1 MGIFYDKIESGKGA
15 VRYEFVKKLYLVC
28 NAHLD
33 PVWQWTWEEGAAETL
48 ATFKSAADLCE
59 EYDYIFCHNEEWIYE
74 FVEEYDPILFERI
87 VKLAQ
92 EGKWRIMGGWFLQP
106 DVLLP
111 AGESLIRQIQ
121 YGKKYFSEK
130 FGYFPKTAI
139 GFDAFGHSR
148 GLVQI
153 MKKCGQDS
161 YIVVRPQKNLLELPN
176 DYFIWE
182 GYDGSEIKTIRC
194 PSYNTFLGRALEQ
207 TQKYVEDYKSVETG
221 VMLWGVGNHGGGP
234 SRKDLS
240 DFKTFME
247 NGDMEVKHS
256 YPEEVFENL
265 KFSVRYDKS
274 LITCMPGC
282 YTALNRMKQK
292 YIRLENMLY
301 ETEKMASQTYLE
313 NKDYVYPEEKLF
325 DVCKQMLKIQFHD
338 ILSGTVIKSGE
349 KGALRVLEN
358 AYYTLEE
365 IRANCFFFL
374 LRNVER
380 SAPGE
385 YCICVYNAFPYER
398 EENVE
403 FEFTMEKNSNTALK
417 PKITLYDENDKIIPI
432 QVIKE
437 ESNVSIDCR
446 KKIVFNYKL
455 KAFSINRFRVTTEL
469 IENDY
474 AKMDSNALEIST
486 PYYQVIIDPTSG
498 GISQFFVNGE
508 NYISRKGFG
517 LYVYEDNEDPWGM
530 GEEQLQSMGGF
541 YSRIM
546 LDQRPDGLFAGL
558 KNLRVIEDGSI
569 QKTVEALYIQ
579 KQNSFVV
586 DYVFY
591 KNRPYFDVKLKVF
604 WNDKNK
610 MLKLHIPVANEGH
623 FIGQQVFGQERLYKD
638 GKECVA
644 QKFVSYGNGQKRFA
658 ILNNSS
664 YGCSFENNV
673 IKLSLLRGATY
684 CAHPVDDMPI
694 ISYEKYI
701 DVTDL
706 GENEFSF
713 RMGVFDNDAL
723 EKEAI
728 EFSQPSY
735 ALSVGPTGGNYEK
748 PVDRKVIL
756 SNPNISLVTMKKQY
770 GKDSMIIRLFNNS
783 KENAETELK
792 IGESVKCVS
801 FGRFEVKTLIYERG
815 NIAESYETI
824 I

>member
-1 MGIFYDKIESGKGA
+1 MKE
-15 VRYEFVKKLYLVC
+15 LYLIC
-28 NAHLD
+28 NAHID

-48 ATFKSAADLCE
+48 ATFKSAANLCD

-74 FVEEYDPILFERI
+74 FVEEYDPILFKKI
-87 VKLAQ
+87 VELVQA
-92 EGKWRIMGGWFLQP
+92 GKWRIMGGWFLQP

-111 AGESLIRQIQ
+111 VGESLIRQIQ
-121 YGKKYFSEK
+121 YGKRYFTEK
-130 FGYFPKTAI
+130 FGYFPTAAI

-161 YIVVRPQKNLLELPN
+161 YIVVRPQENLLKLPN
-176 DYFIWE
+176 DYFIWV

-207 TQKYVEDYKSVETG
+207 TQKYVESREDTEKG

-240 DFKTFME
+240 DFKAYMQSS
-247 NGDMEVKHS
+247 DMKVKHS
-256 YPEEVFENL
+256 YPEEVFNKLE
-265 KFSVRYDKS
+265 FPDRFAQS

-292 YIRLENMLY
+292 YIEIENMLY
-301 ETEKMASQTYLE
+301 ETEKMATQTYLE
-313 NKDYVYPEEKLF
+313 YKNYIYPEEKLF
-325 DVCKQMLKIQFHD
+325 QACKQMLKIQFHD

-349 KGALRVLEN
+349 KGALRVLDS
-358 AYYTLEE
+358 AYCMLEE

-374 LRNVER
+374 LRNIP
-380 SAPGE
+380 SSKPGE
-385 YCICVYNAFPYER
+385 YCVCVYNAFPYER
-398 EENVE
+398 QENVV

-417 PKITLYDENDKIIPI
+417 PKITLYDENDTIIPI

-446 KKIVFNYKL
+446 KKIVFDYKL
-455 KAFSINRFRVTTEL
+455 KPFSINRFRLTTEL

-474 AKMDSNALEIST
+474 AKLDSNALEIST
-486 PYYQVIIDPTSG
+486 PYYKVAIDSTSG
-498 GISQFFVNGE
+498 GISRFSLGRE
-508 NYISRKGFG
+508 NYIEKKGFG

-530 GEEQLQSMGGF
+530 GEEQLNRMGGLH
-541 YSRIM
+541 SHVM
-546 LDQRPDGLFAGL
+546 LDKYPDGLFGGL
-558 KNLRVIEDGSI
+558 KSLRVVEDGVV
-569 QKTVEALYIQ
+569 QKTVEALFVQ
-579 KQNSFVV
+579 QNNSFVL

-591 KNRPYFDVKLKVF
+591 KNRPYFDVKLKVL

-610 MLKLHIPVANEGH
+610 MLKLHIPMATEGD
-623 FIGQQVFGQERLYKD
+623 FIGQQVFGQEILKKN

-644 QKFVSYGNGQKRFA
+644 QRFVSYGKGKNVFA
-658 ILNNSS
+658 ILNKST

-694 ISYEKYI
+694 IYYNKYI

-706 GENEFSF
+706 GENEFWF
-713 RMGVFDNDAL
+713 RIGVFDCDTL
-723 EKEAI
+723 EKEAM
-728 EFSQPSY
+728 EFVQPSY
-735 ALSVGPTGGNYEK
+735 ALSVGPTGENYEK
-748 PVDRKVIL
+748 PVDCKVVL
-756 SNPNISLVTMKKQY
+756 SNPNISLVAMKKQY
-770 GKDSMIIRLFNNS
+770 KKDSVVFRLFNNS
-783 KENAETELK
+783 DANAETELR
-792 IGESVKCVS
+792 IGQNASHLS
-801 FGRFEVKTLIYERG
+801 FGKFEVKTLVYEQG
-815 NIAESYETI
+815 KLTESYEMI